1 MIEEKYTE
9 EYFNQID
16 KEMKFVSLTFDPLF
30 KAIMLRNIEFFKEF
44 LIKILKL
51 EISDDDNYILFLDKE
66 LVKGKINEKGKIVD
80 INVKLGSDLLIDV
93 EINRSIYAAV
103 KKKNDAYIDK
113 IITLQLE
120 VGDSYKVIKSKKVY
134 QLNLNASE
142 KETDKVESR
151 TIVEYDKEHKKI
163 TDESKVKVL
172 KNLVRYKEKYYNK
185 NESLTKDEIFLV
197 ALLSENYT
205 QLYHLMKKILSK
217 DKLNTFMESVIEMNK
232 DEFILHEWEKEKL
245 DKLVKDTEMELA
257 REEGIIL
264 GKEEG
269 ISLGREETITSTIRS
284 MLENNIDYETISK
297 VTGKTIKE
305 IKEIENSMKE

>member
-93 EINRSIYAAV
+93 EINRSVYAAV

-185 NESLTKDEIFLV
+185 NESLTDDEIFLV
-197 ALLSENYT
+197 ALLSDNYT
-205 QLYHLMKKILSK
+205 QL
-217 DKLNTFMESVIEMNK
+217 
-232 DEFILHEWEKEKL
+232 
-245 DKLVKDTEMELA
+245 
-257 REEGIIL
+257 
-264 GKEEG
+264 
-269 ISLGREETITSTIRS
+269 
-284 MLENNIDYETISK
+284 
-297 VTGKTIKE
+297 
-305 IKEIENSMKE
+305 